1 MGIML
6 QYVTGDK
13 MYFKYLHMCTIF
25 ITLLSLP
32 ESPLHPLFTILHLY
46 SMLSTKNLVATR
58 DASIPILVHYHA
70 HLLVLV
76 KNALILIQ
84 RSTYIRS
91 QSSVLCQFCSL
102 CI

>member
-25 ITLLSLP
+25 ITLLSLL
-32 ESPLHPLFTILHLY
+32 ESPLHPLFT
-46 SMLSTKNLVATR
+46 TVATR